1 MAVREPQMHEPGA
14 CGYLPGEVRAYHI
27 GVQKGDKSLL
37 LEGDLSP
44 SAHTSRSCRNSVF
57 TSADREAFYG
67 PPTRPAPSPAPHLS
81 AAPRGVLLP
90 PAAPKSEPSPDSAGP
105 LPAALVPRGCGSG
118 AGPRDPSHA
127 AVGRACRLLLRE
139 KLSESFPQSRQGLR
153 GCRAATTAAKCDR
166 RSCTESCG
174 FTRTRG
180 VAAVAFASIQAKSPA
195 LDSDPGSARTASSA
209 QLPRRGARSQSV
221 SKPESRPRRP
231 RLRRQHGHASS
242 RLAPPPRDSQG
253 RAGAGPEREAGA
265 GPSVTRERGGGA

>member
-1 MAVREPQMHEPGA
+1 MHEPGA

-67 PPTRPAPSPAPHLS
+67 PPTRPAPSRRPTSRPLLGASFFHLRLRSRSPA
-81 AAPRGVLLP
+81 
-90 PAAPKSEPSPDSAGP
+90 PDSAGP

-265 GPSVTRERGGGA
+265 RPSVTRERGGGA